1 MIIGL
6 SVAFGLIGV
15 CYSIAWLVS
24 FADRQNDI
32 TDERAYGDVAH
43 LPPVLVHR
51 NHGEE
56 A

>member
-6 SVAFGLIGV
+6 AVGFGLIAA
-15 CYSIAWLVS
+15 CYTIAWLVS

-32 TDERAYGDVAH
+32 TDDLAYGDWPQV
-43 LPPVLVHR
+43 PVVSSLHD
-51 NHGEE
+51 GE